1 MFQVKNYC
9 VCPVT
14 GITAYEI
21 EFTIWNRSS
30 RKFKESYKLE
40 ADAIRRMERLKTDY
54 LLFHLEDLIHE
65 CSNLVEMGIS
75 SNSKFRL
82 AALEKCK
89 AGITY
94 FQDKQL
100 HRIAQ
105 LIMQMKPLLMH
116 ILPAETSQQYPFL
129 YSVYINI
136 TNMAQSLAITKK
148 EELWPV

>member
-1 MFQVKNYC
+1 MFKVKNYC
-9 VCPVT
+9 ICPVT
-14 GITAYEI
+14 GTTSYEL

-30 RKFKESYKLE
+30 RKIKESYKLE
-40 ADAIRRMERLKTDY
+40 SDAIRRMERLKTDY

-65 CSNLVEMGIS
+65 CSNLVETGIS

-89 AGITY
+89 AGIIY

-100 HRIAQ
+100 QSIAQ
-105 LIMQMKPLLMH
+105 LIMQMKPLLKH
-116 ILPAETSQQYPFL
+116 ILPAETTPQYQFL

-136 TNMAQSLAITKK
+136 TNMAQSLLTTKK